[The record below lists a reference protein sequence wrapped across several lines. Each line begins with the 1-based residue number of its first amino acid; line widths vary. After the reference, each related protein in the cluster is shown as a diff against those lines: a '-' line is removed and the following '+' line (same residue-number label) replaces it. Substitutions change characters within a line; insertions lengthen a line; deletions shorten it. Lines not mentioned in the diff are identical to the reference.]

1 MDENGITV
9 LCDALTTC
17 VISIGEADCDD
28 DDDDDDDTSNEDD
41 SSPSVE
47 EDGGEGGAD
56 RMVGGGD
63 GEGGGG
69 RGADP
74 HDATASRLLR
84 AIKGRA
90 RDRTSEWHGEGLSCL
105 KSIMNTQIGM
115 EGLHHSDSV
124 TAICA
129 FFDPERLTV
138 AAVAV
143 QLLSVY
149 LWFDHTMFSQVC
161 RALDR
166 LYESSIDR
174 RWRRGLRGYARKGG
188 DGDGGSDGDSGS
200 GGGGGF
206 GGEDGEDGD
215 GIQQHLTTATSSS
228 KYILLGD
235 ALRFA
240 GDCLEAIRRVSSV
253 TPKTS
258 NGTPATVSFASE
270 TDGDARS
277 NGGTRPLSVR
287 RER

>member
-1 MDENGITV
+1 MDENGLTV

-17 VISIGEADCDD
+17 VVSTSEVDCDD
-28 DDDDDDDTSNEDD
+28 EDDDDTSNEDN
-41 SSPSVE
+41 SGPSAE

-63 GEGGGG
+63 GDG
-69 RGADP
+69 RGHGADP
-74 HDATASRLLR
+74 DDATASRLLR

-166 LYESSIDR
+166 LYEYSINR
-174 RWRRGLRGYARKGG
+174 RWRRGLRGYARKGPG
-188 DGDGGSDGDSGS
+188 DDDGGSDGDSGS
-200 GGGGGF
+200 GGGGD
-206 GGEDGEDGD
+206 GGGDDGD

-240 GDCLEAIRRVSSV
+240 GDCLEAIRRVSSA

-258 NGTPATVSFASE
+258 NDTPVTVSFASE